1 VQAATPALEPPNLGW
16 ARRTAT
22 GQDAEMASARNP
34 RSVDEHGRVV
44 AALLAATP
52 AIRLPL
58 VECVGLALAEPVT
71 ASFPLPPFENSAMDG
86 YAVRAV
92 DIADATAE
100 QPVALPVTEDIPAGR
115 TDSPSLQSRT
125 AHRIM
130 TGAPMPPGADAVVP
144 VEFTDAGLHRVR
156 IFAPR
161 SAGQSVRRAGEDIAV
176 GDEVLPAG
184 AVLGPAQL
192 GVAAAVGQAELPV
205 QRRVRVLVLA
215 TGSELVAPGTP
226 LRHGQIYESNSTML
240 AAAVR
245 EAGGEARLMHF
256 VPDDVAALETALAA
270 RLDGIDLLVTS
281 GGVSAGA
288 YEVVKSAMTGQGV
301 EFGKVAMHPGGP
313 QGAGRYRG
321 VPVATLPGNPVSS
334 AVSFEMFVRPALRA
348 AMGLPAQ
355 RPRVTARLAEALES
369 PAGLR
374 QFRRGALDSASGIV
388 VPVGGPGSHLLGA
401 LARSDCLIDI
411 PEAVTH
417 LAAGDEVVVLRT
429 SST

>member
-1 VQAATPALEPPNLGW
+1 MAL
-16 ARRTAT
+16 A
-22 GQDAEMASARNP
+22 QKP
-34 RSVDEHGRVV
+34 RSVDEHGQVV
-44 AALLAATP
+44 AALLAVTP
-52 AIRLPL
+52 VIRLPL
-58 VECVGLALAEPVT
+58 LECAGLALAEPVT
-71 ASFPLPPFENSAMDG
+71 SSLPLPPFENSAMDG
-86 YAVRAV
+86 YAVRSV
-92 DIADATAE
+92 DIADATAD
-100 QPVALPVTEDIPAGR
+100 QPVELPVTEDIPAGR
-115 TDSPSLQSRT
+115 TDSPSLQRGT

-144 VEFTDAGLHRVR
+144 VELTDAGLHRVR
-156 IFAPR
+156 IFAAR
-161 SAGQSVRRAGEDIAV
+161 SAGQSVRRAGEDVAA
-176 GDEVLPAG
+176 GDEVLAAG

-192 GVAAAVGQAELPV
+192 GVAAAVGRAELPV
-205 QRRVRVLVLA
+205 HRRARVLVLA

-226 LRHGQIYESNSTML
+226 LQHGQIYESNSTML

-245 EAGGEARLMHF
+245 EAGGEAQLMHF
-256 VPDDVAALETALAA
+256 VPDDVAALEAALAT

-288 YEVVKSAMTGQGV
+288 YEVVKSAMAGHGV
-301 EFGKVAMHPGGP
+301 EFGKVAMQPGGP

-334 AVSFEMFVRPALRA
+334 SVSFEMFVRPALRA

-355 RPRVTARLAEALES
+355 RARVTAWLAEELES

-374 QFRRGALDSASGIV
+374 QFRRGTLDTASGAV
-388 VPVGGPGSHLLGA
+388 VPVGGAGSHLLGA

-417 LAAGDEVVVLRT
+417 LEPGDEVIVLRT
-429 SST
+429 SGT

>member
-1 VQAATPALEPPNLGW
+1 
-16 ARRTAT
+16 
-22 GQDAEMASARNP
+22 MAVAQKL
-34 RSVDEHGRVV
+34 RSVDEHSQVV
-44 AALLAATP
+44 AALLTATP
-52 AIRLPL
+52 VIRLPL
-58 VECVGLALAEPVT
+58 VECAGLALAEPVI
-71 ASFPLPPFENSAMDG
+71 ASLPLPPFDNSAMDG
-86 YAVRAV
+86 YAVRSV
-92 DIADATAE
+92 DVADATADK
-100 QPVALPVTEDIPAGR
+100 PVQLPVPEDIPAGR
-115 TDSPSLQSRT
+115 TDSPTLRPGT

-144 VEFTDAGLHRVR
+144 VELTDAGLHQVR

-161 SAGQSVRRAGEDIAV
+161 SAGQSVRRAGDDVAA
-176 GDEVLPAG
+176 GDEVLAAG
-184 AVLGPAQL
+184 TVLGPAQL
-192 GVAAAVGQAELPV
+192 GVAAAIGQAELPV
-205 QRRVRVLVLA
+205 HRRARVLVLA
-215 TGSELVAPGTP
+215 TGSELVKPGTP
-226 LRHGQIYESNSTML
+226 LQHGQIYESNSTML

-245 EAGGEARLMHF
+245 EAGGEAQLMHF
-256 VPDDVAALETALAA
+256 VPDDVAALEAALAA

-288 YEVVKSAMTGQGV
+288 YEVVKDAMTGHGV
-301 EFGKVAMHPGGP
+301 EFGKVAMQPGGP

-334 AVSFEMFVRPALRA
+334 SVSFELVVRPALRA

-374 QFRRGALDSASGIV
+374 QFRRGALDSAAGIV
-388 VPVGGPGSHLLGA
+388 TPVGGPGSHLLGA

-429 SST
+429 GGT

>member
-1 VQAATPALEPPNLGW
+1 
-16 ARRTAT
+16 
-22 GQDAEMASARNP
+22 MAIAQKP
-34 RSVDEHGRVV
+34 RSVDEHGQVV

-52 AIRLPL
+52 VIRLPL
-58 VECVGLALAEPVT
+58 VECAGLALAEPVT
-71 ASFPLPPFENSAMDG
+71 ASLPLPPFDNSAMDG
-86 YAVRAV
+86 YAVRSV
-92 DIADATAE
+92 DVADATAD
-100 QPVALPVTEDIPAGR
+100 QPVELPVTEDIPAGR
-115 TDSPSLQSRT
+115 TDSPSLQPRT

-144 VEFTDAGLHRVR
+144 VELTDAGLHRVQ
-156 IFAPR
+156 IFAAR
-161 SAGQSVRRAGEDIAV
+161 SAGQSVRRTGEDVAA
-176 GDEVLPAG
+176 GDEVLAAG

-205 QRRVRVLVLA
+205 HRRARVLVLA

-226 LRHGQIYESNSTML
+226 LQHGQIYESNSTML

-245 EAGGEARLMHF
+245 EAGGEAQLMHF
-256 VPDDVAALETALAA
+256 VPDDVAALEAALAA

-288 YEVVKSAMTGQGV
+288 YEVVKSAMTGHGV
-301 EFGKVAMHPGGP
+301 EFGKVAMQPGGP

-334 AVSFEMFVRPALRA
+334 SVSFEMFVRPALRA

-355 RPRVTARLAEALES
+355 RPRVTAWLAEELES

-374 QFRRGALDSASGIV
+374 QFRRGTLDTASGAV

-417 LAAGDEVVVLRT
+417 LEPGDEVIVLRT
-429 SST
+429 SGT